1 MDSMLMITRRASD
14 PKMLMMALI
23 SKNYK
28 IGKKIIEVVGDKVG
42 GWSEHTWS
50 CFIARWFSFSQFH
63 QGSM

>member
-28 IGKKIIEVVGDKVG
+28 IGKKNYRGCWRQ
-42 GWSEHTWS
+42 GWRME
-50 CFIARWFSFSQFH
+50 
-63 QGSM
+63 